1 MTVEKIKERL
11 EQAKKNLNNDDLE
24 IIFPSILDD
33 LYYLLYSYNI
43 DYNQL
48 TRGEQFEDGYEF
60 GCQIIDYLGLLARK
74 YLKII
79 YQLDLEI
86 VNEEEYNMAVCAG
99 GYDKKTDKMYYS
111 YFGSTLSYNGQLGF
125 LFTCLHEAR
134 HKMQNDLRNNLDG
147 ALIDPR
153 MILLTK
159 EEILENSLKENNRQ
173 FYKDNY
179 SEIFY
184 ENDAESFAKAE
195 ISVFLNN
202 IFTQYTK
209 LMQSRG
215 KEVSN
220 EIIDK
225 KNSINVLIKLEI
237 SQMKSPFTNEE
248 IIGQLNGEIPITGNY
263 QINAEEKDKL
273 IVMDKYLKAHPE
285 MKEKYP
291 LLQILFQGNR
301 VKTYEELMYDKEQL
315 LLQGNVQNVDRL
327 FYYII
332 ETDPILALKKRLTNG
347 SIDDVKQ
354 YLSLHPTLFEE
365 YSDEISVL
373 EEQNPELQSCL
384 KERRK
389 KI

>member
-1 MTVEKIKERL
+1 
-11 EQAKKNLNNDDLE
+11 
-24 IIFPSILDD
+24 
-33 LYYLLYSYNI
+33 
-43 DYNQL
+43 
-48 TRGEQFEDGYEF
+48 
-60 GCQIIDYLGLLARK
+60 
-74 YLKII
+74 
-79 YQLDLEI
+79 
-86 VNEEEYNMAVCAG
+86 
-99 GYDKKTDKMYYS
+99 
-111 YFGSTLSYNGQLGF
+111 
-125 LFTCLHEAR
+125 
-134 HKMQNDLRNNLDG
+134 MQNDLRNNLEG

-332 ETDPILALKKRLTNG
+332 ETDQILALKKRLTN
-347 SIDDVKQ
+347 
-354 YLSLHPTLFEE
+354 
-365 YSDEISVL
+365 
-373 EEQNPELQSCL
+373 
-384 KERRK
+384 
-389 KI
+389 